1 MPVVVVP
8 VGTGRGMVFQAKVL
22 VVEGVVREL
31 VVITMMVPSTPH
43 SRPRVARRHTRRGSQ
58 VGTWMRT
65 PWRASWQIRPRA
77 EPVESVESVKSVE
90 LEELVEMVALVEL
103 VESEGLVSGLNELVG
118 MLWVLSGVM
127 GRTRRV
133 LRKRYGFAV
142 AGRAATLRCDATN
155 YGTNGI
161 LRMQPV
167 GSSSTTS
174 CSHFLTVPSGKRAQG
189 EGCEDASQVRFR
201 DRFVS

>member
-77 EPVESVESVKSVE
+77 EPVKSVKSVRSVE
-90 LEELVEMVALVEL
+90 LEELVELVEL

-118 MLWVLSGVM
+118 MVWVLSGVM

-142 AGRAATLRCDATN
+142 SGRAATLRCDATN

>member
-43 SRPRVARRHTRRGSQ
+43 SRPRLARRHTRRGSQ
-58 VGTWMRT
+58 VGMWMRT

-77 EPVESVESVKSVE
+77 EPVESVKSVELVELEE
-90 LEELVEMVALVEL
+90 LEELVELVEL

-161 LRMQPV
+161 PRMQPV

-174 CSHFLTVPSGKRAQG
+174 CSHFLTVPSGKRAV